1 MLPPLFLLEY
11 MSHGD
16 LHEFLISNSPN
27 EGKYLTQQSFLFIA
41 LQIAEGMEYLSS
53 HHYIHRDLASRNCL
67 VGENLVVKI
76 SGGCRKIS
84 SQNYAIPFIHEGC

>member
-1 MLPPLFLLEY
+1 

-27 EGKYLTQQSFLFIA
+27 EGKYLTQQQFLFIA

-76 SGGCRKIS
+76 SGLCYAFLNCHKIMQS
-84 SQNYAIPFIHEGC
+84 DILDDIILHNF